1 MASVGQKLKDARIA
15 KGLTLDDLQQT
26 TKIQKRYLIAIEE
39 GNYDALPGKFYVKAF
54 ARQYAETVGL
64 NPNEIIQEL
73 DQELGMPAS
82 PEEQAETTSRVQKR
96 EELTRPQDNS
106 LSAKISKYLPTIII
120 VVVVVAILGTI
131 YAVAWGNHEKAK
143 NQQIEQTN
151 TKVAVSTDV
160 KKPAKKKSESSS
172 TSKKEQKIVN
182 VASAGST
189 FTYNV
194 ENAPSQSTIE
204 LGATGGSSWDAVYV
218 GGAQS
223 WQGTL
228 QSGTTKEIQVPAGTS
243 RVVLSIGNSNASTV
257 KINGHKLNFLAQN
270 SSLTVRKL
278 VLNFTNGS
286 SSTNAETQSPTPT
299 PTQTAAQTQ
308 GQGQTVNNQNGYQT
322 NQQQRYQQNNGRTNN
337 YQTVTR

>member
-1 MASVGQKLKDARIA
+1 MTSVGQKLKDARIA

-82 PEEQAETTSRVQKR
+82 PEEQPETTSRVQKR

-160 KKPAKKKSESSS
+160 KKPAKKKKSESST

-204 LGATGGSSWDAVYV
+204 LGASGGSSWDAVYV

-228 QSGTTKEIQVPAGTS
+228 QSGATREIQVPAGTS

-286 SSTNAETQSPTPT
+286 STTNAETQSQSQ
-299 PTQTAAQTQ
+299 TQTAAQT
-308 GQGQTVNNQNGYQT
+308 QGQTVNNQNGYQT

>member
-64 NPNEIIQEL
+64 NSNEIIQAL
-73 DQELGMPAS
+73 DQELGMPTS
-82 PEEQAETTSRVQKR
+82 PEEQAEATSRVQKR
-96 EELTRPQDNS
+96 EELARPQDNS

-120 VVVVVAILGTI
+120 VVVVVAILGTV

-151 TKVAVSTDV
+151 TKVTVSTDV
-160 KKPAKKKSESSS
+160 KKPAKKKKSESSS
-172 TSKKEQKIVN
+172 TSKKEQKIVS

-194 ENAPSQSTIE
+194 ENAPNQSTIE
-204 LGATGGSSWDAVYV
+204 LGASSGSSWDAVYIS
-218 GGAQS
+218 GAQS

-228 QSGTTKEIQVPAGTS
+228 QAGTTKKIQVPAGTS
-243 RVVLSIGNSNASTV
+243 QVILSIGNSNASTV
-257 KINGHKLNFLAQN
+257 KVNGHKLNFLAQN

-286 SSTNAETQSPTPT
+286 TTNAETQSQ
-299 PTQTAAQTQ
+299 TQTVV
-308 GQGQTVNNQNGYQT
+308 QGQTANNQNGYQT
-322 NQQQRYQQNNGRTNN
+322 NQQNNSRANN

>member
-73 DQELGMPAS
+73 DQELGMPAL

-160 KKPAKKKSESSS
+160 KKPAKKKKSESSS

-182 VASAGST
+182 VASAGSM

-286 SSTNAETQSPTPT
+286 SSTNAETQSQ
-299 PTQTAAQTQ
+299 TQTAAQTQ

>member
-64 NPNEIIQEL
+64 NSNEIIQAL
-73 DQELGMPAS
+73 DQELGMPTS
-82 PEEQAETTSRVQKR
+82 PEEQAEATSRVQKR
-96 EELTRPQDNS
+96 EELARPQDNS

-120 VVVVVAILGTI
+120 VVVVVAILGTV

-151 TKVAVSTDV
+151 TKVTVSTDV
-160 KKPAKKKSESSS
+160 KKPAKKKKSESSS
-172 TSKKEQKIVN
+172 TSKKEQKIVS

-194 ENAPSQSTIE
+194 ENAPNQSTIE
-204 LGATGGSSWDAVYV
+204 LGASSGSSWDAVYIS
-218 GGAQS
+218 GAQS

-228 QSGTTKEIQVPAGTS
+228 QSGTTKKIQVPAGTS
-243 RVVLSIGNSNASTV
+243 QVILSIGNSNASTV
-257 KINGHKLNFLAQN
+257 KVNGHKLNFLAQN

-286 SSTNAETQSPTPT
+286 TTNAETQSQ
-299 PTQTAAQTQ
+299 TQTVV
-308 GQGQTVNNQNGYQT
+308 QGQTTNNQNGYQT
-322 NQQQRYQQNNGRTNN
+322 NQQNNSRANN

>member
-1 MASVGQKLKDARIA
+1 MTSVGQKLKDARIA

-82 PEEQAETTSRVQKR
+82 PEEQPETTSRVQKR

-160 KKPAKKKSESSS
+160 KKPAKKKKSESST

-204 LGATGGSSWDAVYV
+204 LGASGGSSWDAVYV
-218 GGAQS
+218 GGVQS

-228 QSGTTKEIQVPAGTS
+228 QLGATKEIQVPAGTS

-286 SSTNAETQSPTPT
+286 STTNAETQSQSQ
-299 PTQTAAQTQ
+299 TQTAAQT
-308 GQGQTVNNQNGYQT
+308 QGQTVNNQNGYQT

>member
-1 MASVGQKLKDARIA
+1 MTSVGQKLKDARIA

-82 PEEQAETTSRVQKR
+82 PEEQPETTSRVQKR

-160 KKPAKKKSESSS
+160 KKPAKKKKSESST

-204 LGATGGSSWDAVYV
+204 LGASGGSSWDAVYV

-228 QSGTTKEIQVPAGTS
+228 QSGATKEIQVPAGTS

-286 SSTNAETQSPTPT
+286 STTNAETQSQSQ
-299 PTQTAAQTQ
+299 TQTAAQT
-308 GQGQTVNNQNGYQT
+308 QGQTVNNQNGYQT

>member
-39 GNYDALPGKFYVKAF
+39 NNYDALPGKFYVKAF

-73 DQELGMPAS
+73 DQELGLPSS
-82 PEEQAETTSRVQKR
+82 PEEQEETTSRVQKR
-96 EELTRPQDNS
+96 EELTRPEDNS
-106 LSAKISKYLPTIII
+106 LSAKIAKYLPTIIV

-160 KKPAKKKSESSS
+160 KKPAKKSKSTEESSS
-172 TSKKEQKIVN
+172 SEKKKQKIVN
-182 VASAGST
+182 VASSGST

-194 ENAPSQSTIE
+194 ENAPSENTIE
-204 LGATGGSSWDAVYV
+204 IGASSGSSWDAVYI
-218 GGAQS
+218 GGASS

-228 QSGTTKEIQVPAGTS
+228 QAGSTKKIQVPAGTTQ
-243 RVVLSIGNSNASTV
+243 VILSIGNSNASTV
-257 KINGHKLNFLAQN
+257 KINGHKLNFLEQN
-270 SSLTVRKL
+270 STLTVRKL
-278 VLNFTNGS
+278 VLNFTNGDS
-286 SSTNAETQSPTPT
+286 SSTQST
-299 PTQTAAQTQ
+299 TQTQTQ
-308 GQGQTVNNQNGYQT
+308 GQTTTGQTGTTNQTNNGYT
-322 NQQQRYQQNNGRTNN
+322 NQRYQQNNGQTTNN
-337 YQTVTR
+337 YRATR

>member
-160 KKPAKKKSESSS
+160 KKPAKKKKSESSS

-182 VASAGST
+182 IASAGST

-204 LGATGGSSWDAVYV
+204 LGASGGSSWDAVYI

-228 QSGTTKEIQVPAGTS
+228 QSGATKAIQVPAG
-243 RVVLSIGNSNASTV
+243 
-257 KINGHKLNFLAQN
+257 Q
-270 SSLTVRKL
+270 
-278 VLNFTNGS
+278 
-286 SSTNAETQSPTPT
+286 
-299 PTQTAAQTQ
+299 AALF
-308 GQGQTVNNQNGYQT
+308 
-322 NQQQRYQQNNGRTNN
+322 
-337 YQTVTR
+337 

>member
-1 MASVGQKLKDARIA
+1 
-15 KGLTLDDLQQT
+15 
-26 TKIQKRYLIAIEE
+26 
-39 GNYDALPGKFYVKAF
+39 
-54 ARQYAETVGL
+54 
-64 NPNEIIQEL
+64 
-73 DQELGMPAS
+73 MPAS

-243 RVVLSIGNSNASTV
+243 RVVLSIGNSSASTV

-286 SSTNAETQSPTPT
+286 SSTNAETQSQ
-299 PTQTAAQTQ
+299 TQTAAQT
-308 GQGQTVNNQNGYQT
+308 QGQTVNNQNGYQT

>member
-64 NPNEIIQEL
+64 NSNEIIQAL
-73 DQELGMPAS
+73 DQELGMPTS
-82 PEEQAETTSRVQKR
+82 PEEQAEATSRVQKR
-96 EELTRPQDNS
+96 EELARPQDNS

-120 VVVVVAILGTI
+120 VVVVVAILGTV

-151 TKVAVSTDV
+151 TKVTVSTDV
-160 KKPAKKKSESSS
+160 KKPAKKKKSESSS
-172 TSKKEQKIVN
+172 TSKKEQKIVS

-194 ENAPSQSTIE
+194 ENAPNQSTIE
-204 LGATGGSSWDAVYV
+204 LGASSGSSWDAVYIS
-218 GGAQS
+218 GAQS

-228 QSGTTKEIQVPAGTS
+228 QSGTTKKIQVPAGTS
-243 RVVLSIGNSNASTV
+243 QVILSIGNSNASTV
-257 KINGHKLNFLAQN
+257 KVNGHKLNFLAQN

-286 SSTNAETQSPTPT
+286 TTNAETQSQ
-299 PTQTAAQTQ
+299 TQTVV
-308 GQGQTVNNQNGYQT
+308 QGQTANNQNGYQT
-322 NQQQRYQQNNGRTNN
+322 NQQNNSRANN

>member
-82 PEEQAETTSRVQKR
+82 PEEQPETTSRVQKR

-151 TKVAVSTDV
+151 TKAAVSTDV
-160 KKPAKKKSESSS
+160 KKPAKKKKSESST

-204 LGATGGSSWDAVYV
+204 LGASGGSSWDAVYV

-228 QSGTTKEIQVPAGTS
+228 QSGATREIQVPAGTS

-286 SSTNAETQSPTPT
+286 STTNAETQSQSQ
-299 PTQTAAQTQ
+299 TQTAAQT
-308 GQGQTVNNQNGYQT
+308 QGQTVNNQNGYQT

>member
-151 TKVAVSTDV
+151 TKLAVSTDV
-160 KKPAKKKSESSS
+160 KKPAKKKKSESSS

-194 ENAPSQSTIE
+194 ENASSQSTIE

-286 SSTNAETQSPTPT
+286 SSTNAETQSQT

-308 GQGQTVNNQNGYQT
+308 RQGQTVNNQNGYQT

>member
-64 NPNEIIQEL
+64 NSNEIIQAL
-73 DQELGMPAS
+73 DQELGMPTS
-82 PEEQAETTSRVQKR
+82 LEEQAEATSRVQKR
-96 EELTRPQDNS
+96 EELARPQDNS

-120 VVVVVAILGTI
+120 VVVVVAILGTV

-151 TKVAVSTDV
+151 TKVTVSTDV
-160 KKPAKKKSESSS
+160 KKPAKKSESSS
-172 TSKKEQKIVN
+172 TSKKEQKIVS

-194 ENAPSQSTIE
+194 ENAPNQSTIE
-204 LGATGGSSWDAVYV
+204 LGASSGSSWDAVYIS
-218 GGAQS
+218 GAQS

-228 QSGTTKEIQVPAGTS
+228 QSGTTKKIQVPAGTS
-243 RVVLSIGNSNASTV
+243 QVILSIGNSNASTV
-257 KINGHKLNFLAQN
+257 KVNGHKLNFLAQN

-286 SSTNAETQSPTPT
+286 TTNAETQSQ
-299 PTQTAAQTQ
+299 TQTVVQ
-308 GQGQTVNNQNGYQT
+308 GQGQTANNQNGYQT
-322 NQQQRYQQNNGRTNN
+322 NQQNNRANN